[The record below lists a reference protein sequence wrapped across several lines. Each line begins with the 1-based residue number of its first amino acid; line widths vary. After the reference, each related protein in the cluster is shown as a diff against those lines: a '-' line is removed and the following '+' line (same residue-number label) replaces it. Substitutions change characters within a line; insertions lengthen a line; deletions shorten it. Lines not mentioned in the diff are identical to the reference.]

1 VRRRRIPARWLVI
14 GAGGL
19 VAAVAIG
26 LSLVPNLGA
35 NQSAAAPA
43 ALNRIARANDA
54 AAAEGAA
61 RLRDRAR
68 FSVELRD
75 AQERGR
81 DRAEADLRRADAA
94 NGNTL

>member
-1 VRRRRIPARWLVI
+1 MRRRRIPARWLVI
-14 GAGGL
+14 GGGG
-19 VAAVAIG
+19 VVVAIAVG
-26 LSLVPNLGA
+26 LSLVPDLEA
-35 NQSAAAPA
+35 NQSAAPPA

-68 FSVELRD
+68 LSVELRA

-81 DRAEADLRRADAA
+81 SHAESDLRRADAA
-94 NGNTL
+94 SGNTL

>member
-1 VRRRRIPARWLVI
+1 MSRRRIPGRWLVI
-14 GAGGL
+14 GGGGL
-19 VAAVAIG
+19 VVAVAIA
-26 LSLVPNLGA
+26 LALVPDLDSNHSPA
-35 NQSAAAPA
+35 PPA

-54 AAAEGAA
+54 AAEEGAA

-68 FSVELRD
+68 LSTELRE

-81 DRAEADLRRADAA
+81 NHAEADLRRADAA